1 MATIEDVAKLSGL
14 SRTTVSRVINNHPYV
29 AEEKRV
35 VVLEAM
41 KNLGYVPNSAA
52 RSLRNQKTGMLAVLV
67 PRITNPFFSQLIEAI
82 EIATSEH
89 GYQLIVC
96 QTRYLKEKELDYLNL
111 LKTKQIDGVI
121 LTSIENDWET
131 IAPFLKY
138 GPIVLC
144 NDPDERANVPMVTL
158 DHYYGGYLATKHLIE
173 LGHKVI
179 AYCCGEY
186 NSSISRHRELG
197 FLKALSESNL
207 YFNEQHAFRDAISV
221 ADGREIFRRIIEMN
235 IQPTA
240 IFTGGDEVAVGIIAE
255 AKGMGWKIPEQLSV
269 VGFDNQMITELVEPT
284 ITTVHQPI
292 DQMGRKVVE
301 LLLEKIKSKTKLYRD
316 VHCLPL
322 DLIVRESTLR
332 KTKQISY

>member
-1 MATIEDVAKLSGL
+1 MTTIEDVAKLSGL

-41 KNLGYVPNSAA
+41 KSLGYVPNSAA

-67 PRITNPFFSQLIEAI
+67 PRITNPFFSQLIETI
-82 EIATSEH
+82 EIAASEH

-96 QTRYLKEKELDYLNL
+96 QTRYLAKKELDYLNL

-131 IAPFLKY
+131 ITPFLKY
-138 GPIVLC
+138 GPIVIC
-144 NDPDERANVPMVTL
+144 NEPNERANVPMVTL
-158 DHYYGGYLATKHLIE
+158 DHYYGGYIATKHLIE
-173 LGHKVI
+173 QGHKRI

-186 NSSISRHRELG
+186 KSSISRHRELG

-207 YFNEQHAFRDAISV
+207 SFDEQHAFRNAISV
-221 ADGREIFRRIIEMN
+221 KDGKEIFNRIKEMKSK
-235 IQPTA
+235 PTA
-240 IFTGGDEVAVGIIAE
+240 IFTGGDEVAVGILAE
-255 AKGMGWKIPEQLSV
+255 AKMHGWKVPEQLSV
-269 VGFDNQMITELVEPT
+269 VGFDNQTITELVQPT

-292 DQMGRKVVE
+292 DQMGQKVVE
-301 LLLEKIKSKTKLYRD
+301 LLLEKIKSKTKIYRD

-322 DLIVRESTLR
+322 ELIIRESTL
-332 KTKQISY
+332 KTKPVYI